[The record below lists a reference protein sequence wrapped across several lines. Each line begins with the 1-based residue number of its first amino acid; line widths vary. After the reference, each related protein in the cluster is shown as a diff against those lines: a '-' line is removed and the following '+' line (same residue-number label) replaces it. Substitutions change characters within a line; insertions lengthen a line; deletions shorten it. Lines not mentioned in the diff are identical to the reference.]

1 VSQTPPQPSQV
12 CAQCKSPMYPGQRF
26 CPNCG
31 AVTQA
36 AFPST
41 VVASSFSNP
50 SSGPAPYQQS
60 ATLASSPSNTGGQQP
75 FSGYI
80 QPNTGGQQ
88 SAPGYTQPNTGGRQP
103 FSGYPQ
109 PNMGGQQPFPGYAQ
123 PSTNYPQMGFPP
135 PPSYTPY
142 SAPPPPADPYAP
154 PPSIDPYALP
164 SGNPYAQPLSNP
176 YVPPSLPPAYPQPQM
191 PQPQQPTGT
200 YPQPPTKKGKRN
212 WLVIGASLLVALV
225 LVIGVMFAL
234 PRLRG
239 GPSTTDGTQ
248 AISVQTIGS
257 EVIGISDGKTIF
269 DTKRDDGQLKQ
280 QAADKLKQGD
290 TGSALSLFSQA
301 NATESNDGEALI
313 YQEDLRIAASP
324 HITFVVGAMPSGSD
338 DIVGVSRDA
347 LQGAYLAQKEFNDG
361 NKIPGLKV
369 RLLIA
374 SSGGTAKNA
383 TLVAQQIVQLAKS
396 DPTFVGV
403 MGWPYSGLTFA
414 AAQVLGQAQIP
425 MVSSTASADS
435 LNGISS
441 YFFRVA
447 PSNKAQGVAG
457 TKYAEEQGAKNVAIL
472 ADPANLY
479 SQSLGNDFKQQFVAD
494 GGKVVVTNY
503 TVGKTATIQPAL
515 TTALKQNPDL
525 IYFSGYAA
533 DISTLLKDL
542 TAAGA
547 PNTLKVLG
555 GDALY
560 ELSGYNGNT
569 PAERSRLRFTTFS
582 FPDEWDIAGMGG
594 QKPAFYGEYASTF
607 SGGKK
612 GYGFDRSTNQA
623 TLSYDAMSALLKAA
637 AATGKTTITSSDL
650 QHALTTTAFQGASGY
665 IKFGS
670 DGNPVNKA
678 FVVLKISPEGFT
690 QMEKVI
696 GNLTSAS

>member
-1 VSQTPPQPSQV
+1 
-12 CAQCKSPMYPGQRF
+12 MYPGQRF

-225 LVIGVMFAL
+225 LVIGVIFAL

-425 MVSSTASADS
+425 MVSSTASADD
-435 LNGISS
+435 LTGISF

-447 PSNKAQGVAG
+447 PPDKSQGIAG
-457 TKYAEEQGAKNVAIL
+457 AKYAEKQGYKNAAVF
-472 ADPANLY
+472 ADPSNLY
-479 SQSLGNDFKQQFVAD
+479 SQGLAADFKQQFEAD
-494 GGKVVVTNY
+494 GNKVVAMETY
-503 TVGKTATIQPAL
+503 TVNKPETIQPVL
-515 TTALKQNPDL
+515 TDALKQNPDL
-525 IYFSGYAA
+525 IYFAGYSN
-533 DISTLLKDL
+533 DVGTLLKGL
-542 TAAGA
+542 VSAGT
-547 PNTLKVLG
+547 PDTLHVLG

-560 ELSGYNGNT
+560 ELSGYTGST
-569 PAERSRLRFTTFS
+569 AAERSRLRFTAFS
-582 FPDEWDIAGMGG
+582 YPDEWDVAGLSA
-594 QKPAFYGEYASTF
+594 QKPAFFTEYSSTL

-612 GYGFDRSTNQA
+612 GYGLDRPTNDA
-623 TLSYDAMSALLKAA
+623 MLSYDAMTALLKAA
-637 AATGKTTITSSDL
+637 AATGKTSMKPTDL
-650 QHALTTTAFQGASGY
+650 QQALTTTAFQGVSGY
-665 IKFGS
+665 IKFGP
-670 DGNPVNKA
+670 DGNPINKA
-678 FVVLKISPEGFT
+678 FVVLKVEPAGT
-690 QMEKVI
+690 TDMDQLI
-696 GNLTSAS
+696 GSLTPSA